1 MPATGLLLQR
11 STKDAIITYS
21 NSFIKAPIILQAFGE
36 NDILQIDNDGEVEVA
51 DVRKTADDAMIVTI
65 KPALITGKITQQW
78 NSPSRLALASIQ
90 NTQYAASVGIP
101 GTLNILSPS
110 GMWNIL
116 LPMCIL
122 KGVPSAPTLNNDGV
136 QQVNISFSCDLPTST
151 NIGAIA
157 STAMA
162 ALNLL

>member
-1 MPATGLLLQR
+1 MSATGLLLQR
-11 STKDAIITYS
+11 STKDVIITYK
-21 NSFIKAPIILQAFGE
+21 NKYIKAPIVLQAFGE
-36 NDILQIDNDGEVEVA
+36 TNIIQFDNNGEVKVA
-51 DVRKTADDAMIVTI
+51 NVKKTADNAMIVTI
-65 KPALITGKITQQW
+65 EPALITGKITQQW

-90 NTQYAASVGIP
+90 NSQYAFASGIE
-101 GTLNILSPS
+101 GELNIFSPS

-116 LPMCIL
+116 LPRFIL
-122 KGVPSAPTLNNDGV
+122 DGVPSAPTLDKDGV
-136 QQVNISFSCDLPTST
+136 QPVEISFSCDLPTST